1 MVAGLLA
8 VVGAALLIVHTPP
21 AARRGRAW
29 VIQQVADRW
38 QLDLTASQLAYNLF
52 TGRVSLE
59 DVRLSAPG
67 HADAP
72 FLSAKRVTVILPWV
86 VFRGTVRLSDL
97 QIDEGRVLLVR
108 QNGVLVNLP
117 PSSGEPPPEAARR
130 LDIRGLQ
137 VRGLDVDYVD
147 RTGDV
152 DVQVRGLR
160 TNLTERDIRVFTGA
174 SGTITATSVMARIGA
189 KATTSGAVAG
199 RLAYDGSNLSLQ
211 ALTVPFPEANIVVDG
226 RINRVLDDTRLDLT
240 LAGALDLAAIAAWTP
255 PPVPVSGPGSF
266 TGRFEGP
273 LGGYQLRAEFAS
285 DAMTIARVP
294 ALSLAGVLTLTSPR
308 AVIAPLTITTPPQGG
323 TARRGVFDGRFV
335 YEFGEP
341 GGSDLTG
348 VYRDLD
354 LDMALALYDQDPT
367 TVAAWQHGTVSLG
380 RGTRTAPLRMHAT
393 GRSTPLTRA
402 NRVALHGTWDA
413 TLRDE
418 RWFVRHDHRLLDSA
432 RASGTLQW
440 QAGGDVATTAL
451 AGPVTLDI
459 VDVGAAIRAA
469 RRSGIGMSAALVD
482 LKGTAHGA
490 LTVGGTL
497 ARNVVTGRVES
508 RDLVLPHGADATA
521 TAELVYDEDSLSATA
536 FALDTPGARVTG
548 RVRMGM
554 VSSRLDGAFEATVD
568 SLPAFASPWA
578 DVTGTSGSLQIAGT
592 IGGTT
597 DVPDV
602 PLRLTSTPV
611 LYDTQPIGTLS
622 GEARLLGT
630 DLRVDRLVLDQDPG
644 QLTVAGHVDYDT
656 YAYDATVSGT
666 ALTWTSPLAG
676 TEVEAVTV
684 DISYAGGGTL
694 DAPGGAGSLTV
705 APTGGLGDFTG
716 TADVRWQFASGTA
729 AITAFWPKLHA
740 WARAD
745 LEPRAPYAFRG
756 TAIVTRL
763 DVQPLALT
771 AGALVDAVSGTVDF
785 SSAFSGT
792 LSNVADATAFVN
804 LQAVDVSVGGLP
816 VHLDR
821 PARVSARLGDYTVS
835 DLAIRVGASRLTVD
849 GRFREG
855 LDEPLRAA
863 FTGDV
868 ADVTALARAFGAVP
882 AGTTATGAL
891 TANWESRGNISTA
904 RSTINL
910 AGGTIAT
917 IGLPPIDALMAA
929 ASFDGSTLS
938 IDSLTAQWQ
947 GGAISGTARVP
958 RQLLQGGTGG
968 TLARAG
974 RVDLSI
980 VGLNEKALAPWLPAT
995 TVAAMSGRVS
1005 ATLGLDLTSAALSGI
1020 VGTLVLNDAAVTAAG
1035 VPIAQARPSYLS
1047 IAGGVLT
1054 FDDVEFGAGVPVRVG
1069 GNVTFGAETALN
1081 VWLTGTP
1088 GLRPLS
1094 VLTPQMSV
1102 DGAATLDLWITG
1114 TPAAPRLEGTV
1125 ELDDAEVVMRDPR
1138 VIASDISGPIVF
1150 RGDRLSLSGLRGFLN
1165 GGDVEASGTV
1175 QFSGVAAMTGEIV
1188 LQARGVAVEYPEN
1201 VDSEVDALLTY
1212 VVASPPLLRG
1222 DVRILRSAYRAT
1234 ISLPALVAFN
1244 ATRVVDVAAGPSY
1257 LDQLRLDVSVST
1269 EDDMIIDNN
1278 YGRFE
1283 AGADVRLQ
1291 GTVARPGV
1299 TGRAELR
1306 EGGEIFLLNGVYRLT
1321 PSTISFT
1328 DPTAIQPDMNITM
1341 VTPSGRYENSVTLS
1355 GTLER
1360 LQTSV
1365 TSTDPDADPTLMN
1378 VLLGGSNSLSGSDAV
1393 ALLSGELLGVTGRA
1407 LGLDALRIERGFNA
1421 DFVRQDPGLIA
1432 EDADPTA
1439 RLTVSKRLRDDA
1451 EVIVSRKLSGSG
1463 DLSAVVS
1470 YRPWRG
1476 VQVRGTTRDN
1486 NDRAY
1491 AVRHEL
1497 SFGGGAAVTATRAR
1511 PAAMVATVSITGAAP
1526 DEERALLAAL
1536 KLRAGKRFDF
1546 LAWREDTERLQA
1558 WYQERGFL
1566 EARVRPS
1573 RAPGASDRL
1582 ALTYGV
1588 SRGPRTRL
1596 LVTGTA
1602 VSALLRRE
1610 LEQAWSR
1617 GVFDDFRRDEVR
1629 RAVAY
1634 DLVRRDI
1641 IGARVDATVTQPTED
1656 EKRIEIVVQDGQKV
1670 SARGLAFAG
1679 VQALTSKDLAVTLRG
1694 RGLED
1699 WVWVD
1704 PSSAIEPVQT
1714 RYIEAGYRD
1723 TIVTAGEPRVEGG
1736 RAVLP
1741 IVVTEG
1747 PLTAVSRVSVTGVSE
1762 ELAATVNDIV
1772 RPLEGRAFRSAP
1784 VDEARRRIESLY
1796 RERGFN
1802 HVTVAP
1808 AVTIAEDHRADL
1820 TIDVVPGLQQRLQGV
1835 VVDATARTR
1844 PSAVVSA
1851 LRLEPGA
1858 PVDFAK
1864 WAQARKRVFDT
1875 NVFRQVEVR
1884 PEVVAGAAT
1893 ADGTEPVNA
1902 RVTVTEWPR
1911 WRLRYGLQLNDAA
1924 PVDGGG
1930 SQTRTRNLGF
1940 VSDLQNR
1947 NAFGRAFTYG
1957 LYGRVE
1963 RRLQSSNAYLT
1974 FPTLFGRAVQTNVFG
1989 SASQQDTAFDD
2000 NGDPLLRR
2008 TKGIASIEQR
2018 VRRGRAMEIVYGYR
2032 YSRELLRPFDV
2043 EDPFFQETRIGRF
2056 TSSAFFDRRNDP
2068 FDATRGWFG
2077 SLSVERLSFLDF
2089 DSDSVKLLGTYYR
2102 YQTFGQFTLAS
2113 AARVGSSFVD
2123 PLLFSERFFVGGA
2136 DTVRGY
2142 LDNGLGATDITGL
2155 PTGGNAMLV
2164 LNQELRRPLYK
2175 WIRGVV
2181 FVDAGNVFT
2190 TKRPSF
2196 SDLQVGYGAG
2206 LRLNTPFSLFRLDV
2220 GVPAAGGRVRWYVG
2234 IGQVF

>member
-1 MVAGLLA
+1 MA
-8 VVGAALLIVHTPP
+8 VVAAAILIVHTPP
-21 AARRGRAW
+21 VARWGRDW
-29 VIQQVADRW
+29 VVRQVTDRW
-38 QLDLTASQLAYNLF
+38 GLDLTTGQLAYNLF

-67 HADAP
+67 HAAVP
-72 FLSAKRVTVILPWV
+72 FFAAKRVTVILPWV
-86 VFRGTVRLSDL
+86 VFRGTVRLTDL

-108 QNGVLVNLP
+108 ENGVLVNLP
-117 PSSGEPPPEAARR
+117 PSSGAPPLEAARR

-152 DVQVRGLR
+152 EVQVRGLR
-160 TNLTERDIRVFTGA
+160 TDLSQRDIRIFAGA
-174 SGTITATSVMARIGA
+174 SGGITATSVMARIGA
-189 KATTSGAVAG
+189 KATTSGAVSG
-199 RLAYDGSNLSLQ
+199 RMAYDGSNISLQ
-211 ALTVPFPEANIVVDG
+211 ALTVPFPEANIVADG
-226 RINRVLDDTRLDLT
+226 RINRVLDDTRLALT
-240 LAGALDLAAIAAWTP
+240 LTGSLDLAAIAAWTP

-266 TGRFEGP
+266 TGTFEGP

-294 ALSLAGVLTLTSPR
+294 ALTLAGVLTLTSPR

-323 TARRGVFDGRFV
+323 TTRRGVFDGRFV

-348 VYRDLD
+348 AYRDVD
-354 LDMALALYDQDPT
+354 LDMALALYDQVPT
-367 TVAAWQHGTVSLG
+367 TAAAWEHGTVSLG
-380 RGTRTAPLRMHAT
+380 RDHRTAPLRMHAT
-393 GRSTPLTRA
+393 GRSTPLARA
-402 NRVALHGTWDA
+402 DRVALDGTWDA

-418 RWFVRHDHRLLDSA
+418 RWFVHHDHRLLDSA

-440 QAGGDVATTAL
+440 KAGGDVATTAL

-459 VDVGAAIRAA
+459 ADVGAAIRAA
-469 RRSGIGMSAALVD
+469 RRSGIGMSASLVD

-521 TAELVYDEDSLSATA
+521 TADIVYDEDSLSATA
-536 FALDTPGARVTG
+536 FALETPGARVTG
-548 RVRMGM
+548 QVRMGM
-554 VSSRLDGAFEATVD
+554 VSSRLDGAFEAAVD
-568 SLPAFASPWA
+568 SLPAFVAPWV

-597 DVPDV
+597 YVPDV
-602 PLRLTSTPV
+602 PLRLQSTPV
-611 LYDTQPIGTLS
+611 RYDTQAIGTLS

-630 DLRVDRLVLDQDPG
+630 DLRVDRLVLDQGPG
-644 QLTVAGHVDYDT
+644 QLTVTGHVDYET
-656 YAYDATVSGT
+656 YAYDATVSGKG
-666 ALTWTSPLAG
+666 LTWTRPVAG
-676 TEVEAVTV
+676 TEFDAVTV
-684 DISYAGGGTL
+684 DVSYAGGGTL

-716 TADVRWQFASGTA
+716 TADVRWQFANGTA

-740 WARAD
+740 WVQAD
-745 LEPRAPYAFRG
+745 VEPRAPYAFRG
-756 TAIVTRL
+756 TAIVNRL

-771 AGALVDAVSGTVDF
+771 AGALTDAVSGTADF

-792 LSNVADATAFVN
+792 LSDVAAATAFVN

-816 VHLDR
+816 VRLDR
-821 PARVSARLGDYTVS
+821 PARITARVGDYSVD
-835 DLAIRVGASRLTVD
+835 DLAMSAGASRLTLG

-891 TANWESRGNISTA
+891 TANWESRGSISTA

-910 AGGTIAT
+910 AGGTIT
-917 IGLPPIDALMAA
+917 MDGLPPIDALMAEA
-929 ASFDGSTLS
+929 TFDGSTLS
-938 IDSLTAQWQ
+938 IDTLTAQWQ
-947 GGAISGTARVP
+947 GGAINGTARVP
-958 RQLLQGGTGG
+958 RQLLEGGTGG
-968 TLARAG
+968 TIARAG
-974 RVDLSI
+974 RVDLSV
-980 VGLNEKALAPWLPAT
+980 VGLTEKALAPWLPAT

-1005 ATLGLDLTSAALSGI
+1005 ATLGLDLTSAALTGI
-1020 VGTLVLNDAAVTAAG
+1020 IGTLVLDEASVTAAG
-1035 VPIAQARPSYLS
+1035 VPMSQARPSYLS

-1069 GNVTFGAETALN
+1069 GNVTFGDETALN

-1094 VLTPQMSV
+1094 VLTPQLSV
-1102 DGAATLDLWITG
+1102 DGAAVLDLWITG
-1114 TPAAPRLEGTV
+1114 TPAAPRIDGTV

-1150 RGDRLSLSGLRGFLN
+1150 QGDRLSLSGLKGFLN
-1165 GGDVEASGTV
+1165 GGDLEASGSV
-1175 QFSGVAAMTGEIV
+1175 RFSGVDAMTGEIV

-1201 VDSEVDALLTY
+1201 VDSEIDALLTY

-1321 PSTISFT
+1321 ASTISFT
-1328 DPTAIQPDMNITM
+1328 DPTLIQPDMNITM

-1360 LQTSV
+1360 LQTNVS
-1365 TSTDPDADPTLMN
+1365 STDPDADPTLVN
-1378 VLLGGSNSLSGSDAV
+1378 VLLGGSNSLTGSDAV

-1439 RLTVSKRLRDDA
+1439 RLTVSKRLRTDV
-1451 EVIVSRKLSGSG
+1451 EVILSRKLSGSG

-1476 VQVRGTTRDN
+1476 VELRGTSRDN

-1497 SFGGGAAVTATRAR
+1497 TFGGGAAVTATRAR
-1511 PAAMVATVSITGAAP
+1511 PTAVVTSVSVTGAAP
-1526 DEERALLAAL
+1526 DEERALLAEV

-1546 LAWREDTERLQA
+1546 IAWREDAERLQA
-1558 WYQERGFL
+1558 WYQERGYL

-1573 RAPGASDRL
+1573 RAPGAGDRL
-1582 ALTYGV
+1582 TLTYGV
-1588 SRGPRTRL
+1588 IRGPRTQL
-1596 LVTGTA
+1596 VVTGTA
-1602 VSALLRRE
+1602 VSARLRRE
-1610 LEQAWSR
+1610 LEQSWSQ

-1641 IGARVDATVTQPTED
+1641 IGARVEAAVTQPAED
-1656 EKRIEIVVQDGQKV
+1656 EKRIEIVVQGGQKV
-1670 SARGLAFAG
+1670 SARVLEFAG
-1679 VQALTSKDLAVTLRG
+1679 VQSLTSKELEATLRG
-1694 RGLED
+1694 RGLAD

-1704 PSSAIEPVQT
+1704 PLSAIEPVQT
-1714 RYIEAGYRD
+1714 RYTEAGFRD
-1723 TIVTAGEPRVEGG
+1723 TIVTAGEPRLEGG

-1741 IVVTEG
+1741 IAVTEG
-1747 PLTAVSRVSVTGVSE
+1747 PLTAVWRVSVTGVSE
-1762 ELAATVNDIV
+1762 DLAAPVNDIV
-1772 RPLEGRAFRSAP
+1772 HPLEGRAFRNAQ

-1796 RERGFN
+1796 RARGFN
-1802 HVTVAP
+1802 HVAVAP
-1808 AVTIAEDHRADL
+1808 AVKIAEDHRADL
-1820 TIDVVPGLQQRLQGV
+1820 TIDVAPGLQQRLQGV
-1835 VVDATARTR
+1835 VVDATGRTR

-1851 LRLEPGA
+1851 LRLEPGT

-1864 WAQARKRVFDT
+1864 WAQARKRLFDT

-1884 PEVVAGAAT
+1884 PEVVAGAPAV
-1893 ADGTEPVNA
+1893 DGIEPVNA
-1902 RVTVTEWPR
+1902 RVTVTEWPA

-1924 PVDGGG
+1924 PVEGGA
-1930 SQTRTRNLGF
+1930 SATRARNLG
-1940 VSDLQNR
+1940 VVADLQNR

-2008 TKGIASIEQR
+2008 TKSITSVEQR

-2032 YSRELLRPFDV
+2032 YSREVLRPFEA

-2077 SLSVERLSFLDF
+2077 SLSVERLSFF
-2089 DSDSVKLLGTYYR
+2089 GFNSDSVKVLGTYYR
-2102 YQTFGQFTLAS
+2102 YQTVGQFTLAS

-2155 PTGGNAMLV
+2155 PAGGNAMLV
-2164 LNQELRRPLYK
+2164 LNQEFRRPLYK

-2181 FVDAGNVFT
+2181 FVDAGNVFM

-2220 GVPAAGGRVRWYVG
+2220 GVPAAGGRIRWYVG